1 MTTPSQPRRKVTGA
15 ILRDTMMV
23 GIFLILF
30 TAALRVGAGLLL
42 PVAIALLFTL
52 LLDQPVRALRKA
64 GIPTGYGAALVVF
77 GTLGV
82 LSAGIGLLAAP
93 AGDWIEKAPRT
104 MVQVQTKIRRILRP
118 LEQTAQRVEQA
129 TEAASPG
136 AQPRTVE
143 IKQPGLLQRL
153 SGGTATFLATVT
165 TVTFLTY
172 FLLATLPAFRKKIAE
187 LIGSRAGAR
196 NMEQVLSEIE
206 SQMSRYMLLNTLTS
220 LGVGLVTWGFLQL
233 VGLPN
238 SLLWG
243 VLAFFMNFIPYAG
256 ALVTTV
262 VVGAAALVSFD
273 DTGRILLV
281 LGGLIAINVVEGNFV
296 TPHLM
301 GRHLPLNP
309 VTIFLS
315 LLYWGWVWGPV
326 GTLLAVPIT
335 VMLQVSFSHI
345 EALKPVALLLD
356 RDG

>member
-1 MTTPSQPRRKVTGA
+1 MTTPAQPRRKVTGA
-15 ILRDTMMV
+15 VLRDTMMV
-23 GIFLILF
+23 GIFVILL
-30 TAALRVGAGLLL
+30 TAALRVGEGLLL

-52 LLDQPVRALRKA
+52 LLDQPVRALKKA

-77 GTLGV
+77 GTLTV
-82 LSAGIGLLAAP
+82 LSAGIGLLAGP
-93 AGDWIEKAPRT
+93 AGEWIADAPRNLAK
-104 MVQVQTKIRRILRP
+104 VQTKIRRVIRP
-118 LEQTAQRVEQA
+118 LEQTAQRVERA
-129 TEAASPG
+129 TEAASGGPE
-136 AQPRTVE
+136 PTVQ
-143 IKQPGLLQRL
+143 IKQPGLLERL
-153 SGGTATFLATVT
+153 SGSTVT
-165 TVTFLTY
+165 ILSTVITVTFLTY
-172 FLLATLPAFRKKIAE
+172 FLLAMLPAFRKKIAT
-187 LIGSRAGAR
+187 LIGTRSGAR

-220 LGVGLVTWGFLQL
+220 LGVGLATWGFLQL

>member
-1 MTTPSQPRRKVTGA
+1 MTTTPPARRKVTGDV
-15 ILRDTMMV
+15 LRDAMLA
-23 GIFLILF
+23 GIFLILL
-30 TAALRVGAGLLL
+30 TAALRVGAGLLM
-42 PVAIALLFTL
+42 PVAIAALFTL
-52 LLDQPVRALRKA
+52 LLDQPVRALKKA
-64 GIPTGYGAALVVF
+64 GLPTGYGAALVVF

-82 LSAGIGLLAAP
+82 LGAGIGLLAAP
-93 AGDWIEKAPRT
+93 AADWIEKAPST
-104 MVQVQTKIRRILRP
+104 LTQVQTRLRRIMRP
-118 LEQTAQRVEQA
+118 LEQTAQKVEQA
-129 TEAASPG
+129 TQAATPG
-136 AQPRTVE
+136 GQRTVQ
-143 IKQPGLLQRL
+143 IKPPGLLQRV
-153 SGGTATFLATVT
+153 SGSTATILATAVT
-165 TVTFLTY
+165 VVFLTY
-172 FLLATLPAFRKKIAE
+172 FLLASLPVFRKKIAE

-196 NMEQVLSEIE
+196 NMEQVLGEIE
-206 SQMSRYMLLNTLTS
+206 TQMSRYMLLNTLTS
-220 LGVGLVTWGFLQL
+220 LGVGLATWGFLQL

-243 VLAFFMNFIPYAG
+243 VVAFVMNFIPYAG

-273 DTGRILLV
+273 DTGRVLLV
-281 LGGLIAINVVEGNFV
+281 LGGLIGINIVEGNFV

-335 VMLQVSFSHI
+335 VMLQVVFSNI
-345 EALKPVALLLD
+345 DALKPVALLLD